1 MSDENSVSE
10 TLEEYYR
17 AFSTLN
23 FREIQPFLHEPALVM
38 GPQGVFPLA
47 AASEIEPIFGP
58 VMENL
63 RSRGYG
69 RSELESPETRM
80 LGSQAAFV
88 TGSAVRYG
96 VGGAEMERAGISYL
110 MRKTDDGWKITV
122 MVLHGAPAA

>member
-1 MSDENSVSE
+1 MSDEIGVSE

-23 FREIQPFLHEPALVM
+23 IREILPFLYEPALVM

-47 AASEIEPIFGP
+47 TASAIEPIFGP

-63 RSRGYG
+63 RTRGYA

-80 LGSQAAFV
+80 LGAQSASV
-88 TGSAVRYG
+88 TGIAVRYG
-96 VGGAEMERAGISYL
+96 AGGAEMERAGISYL
-110 MRKTDDGWKITV
+110 LRKTDDAWKIAV
-122 MVLHGAPAA
+122 MVLHGAPAK

>member
-1 MSDENSVSE
+1 
-10 TLEEYYR
+10 
-17 AFSTLN
+17 
-23 FREIQPFLHEPALVM
+23 
-38 GPQGVFPLA
+38 
-47 AASEIEPIFGP
+47 
-58 VMENL
+58 
-63 RSRGYG
+63 
-69 RSELESPETRM
+69 M